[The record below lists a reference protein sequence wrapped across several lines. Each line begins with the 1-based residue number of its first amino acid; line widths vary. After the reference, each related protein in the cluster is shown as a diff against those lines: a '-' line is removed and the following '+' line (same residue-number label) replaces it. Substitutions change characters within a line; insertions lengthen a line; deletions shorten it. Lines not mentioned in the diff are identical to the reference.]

1 MQFCAQADSKP
12 GPAKRLTR
20 NTDSR
25 YFTSR
30 TYFYFNRNYS
40 SASVNFINELLPA
53 MLVVIKGIMPL
64 QLEQHQSGGVTVL
77 RISKKFV
84 GEPDSAYLL
93 VDIDQLIA
101 SGKKDLLLNLRELTE
116 IDNAGL
122 GALAEAHAKVT
133 AADGVIK
140 IVNAAQR
147 HIDLLIL
154 SQLAPLFPSFN
165 DEDEAVKSFAPEPKP
180 FDILEF
186 VREVNEEE
194 QGQQLGADGNSG
206 QQPTPEQR

>member
-1 MQFCAQADSKP
+1 
-12 GPAKRLTR
+12 
-20 NTDSR
+20 
-25 YFTSR
+25 
-30 TYFYFNRNYS
+30 
-40 SASVNFINELLPA
+40 
-53 MLVVIKGIMPL
+53 MPL
-64 QLEQHQSGGVTVL
+64 QLEQDQFGGVTVL

-93 VDIDQLIA
+93 VVIDQLIA
-101 SGKKDLLLNLRELTE
+101 SGKKQTILNLRELTE

-122 GALAEAHAKVT
+122 GALTEANAKVK
-133 AADGVIK
+133 AADGVMK

-154 SQLAPLFPSFN
+154 SQLAPLLPSFN
-165 DEDEAVKSFAPEPKP
+165 NEEEAIKSFAPEPKQ

-194 QGQQLGADGNSG
+194 QGQHPGTDESSE
-206 QQPTPEQR
+206 QQPTPDRG